1 MLPVETCKCETVSVQ
16 NERRVTMSAI
26 TDVCSKHVEETRGH
40 QSLSDETVDDRMS
53 VEPVT
58 SVKIAVMEKRTQTS
72 DVS

>member
-1 MLPVETCKCETVSVQ
+1 
-16 NERRVTMSAI
+16 MSAI